1 MRTLQENEMSCVS
14 GGDDLGLAATAVVA
28 PMALSVSSGVTG
40 GAVAGV
46 GAGGVVTG
54 VALVPVAAAVVVAA
68 GAGYIGYTIGTSAPV
83 QGAADWV
90 GSSWLGSKL
99 FNW

>member
-1 MRTLQENEMSCVS
+1 MRTLNNDELCVAS
-14 GGDDLGLAATAVVA
+14 GGDGTGVAVTMVAA

-54 VALVPVAAAVVVAA
+54 VALLPVTAVVVVAA
-68 GAGYIGYTIGTSAPV
+68 GGAYLGNQIGNSAPV
-83 QGAADWV
+83 QNFAGAV
-90 GSSWLGSKL
+90 GTWLGDHGIV
-99 FNW
+99 W